1 MNNIV
6 SQPLVHTTDAMLLWH
21 LTSRIEIDKEHEEQ
35 MKIKNEI
42 HKRVYV
48 GAESEE
54 ASNASQEH
62 FLEITWTQRNND
74 NY

>member
-6 SQPLVHTTDAMLLWH
+6 NQSFVRTTDVMLPWH
-21 LTSRIEIDKEHEEQ
+21 VTSRVVIDEEHEEQ
-35 MKIKNEI
+35 MKIKNKI

-54 ASNASQEH
+54 ASNAPQEH
-62 FLEITWTQRNND
+62 FLEFT
-74 NY
+74 